1 MFLEGTVVL
10 LLEELP
16 TQISYRIECDKH
28 WKTKDI
34 AIRQERLG
42 STTHRTLKV
51 DNKQS
56 RKIKESVI
64 PFASGIHDVD
74 IEVTR
79 GTNTLPI
86 RRIGLKEGESQQV
99 DAV

>member
-1 MFLEGTVVL
+1 MFFEGTVVL

-42 STTHRTLKV
+42 STTHRTLNV
-51 DNKQS
+51 NNKQTW
-56 RKIKESVI
+56 KTKESVI
-64 PFASGIHDVD
+64 PFATGIDDVD
-74 IEVTR
+74 LEVTPA
-79 GTNTLPI
+79 TNTLPI

-99 DAV
+99 DAF